1 MEKSYK
7 ELLEE
12 AAKKILKQ
20 YIETG
25 KIDEIESRIVSL
37 YSDIYRFENDKSFEK
52 LLSISSISSNLT
64 QNKKEN
70 LE

>member
-12 AAKKILKQ
+12 AAKKILNQ

-37 YSDIYRFENDKSFEK
+37 YSDIYRFENDKLFERF
-52 LLSISSISSNLT
+52 LSISSISSNLT